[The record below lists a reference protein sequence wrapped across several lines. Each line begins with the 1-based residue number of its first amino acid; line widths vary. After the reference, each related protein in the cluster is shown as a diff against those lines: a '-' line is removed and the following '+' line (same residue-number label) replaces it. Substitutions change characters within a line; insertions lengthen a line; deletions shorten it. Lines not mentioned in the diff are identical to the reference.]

1 MRKIF
6 SVIILTAMI
15 FICGQT
21 KIEAADIWLYTDK
34 NGAEYYLRDCSL
46 PARSWSFA
54 HVIKV
59 KGNNITDLAY
69 RFEMVG
75 DVRYSVCIGSTAY
88 VFMSRESHPALEE
101 GIISDSPVAY
111 RIWHNHL
118 KQMEQER
125 WARINAN
132 ENSRR

>member
-69 RFEMVG
+69 HFEMVG
-75 DVRYSVCIGSTAY
+75 DVHYSVCIGSTAY
-88 VFMSRESHPALEE
+88 VFMSRESHPTLEVPLLIE
-101 GIISDSPVAY
+101 FGIIILNKWNRNVGHALTLMKIVED
-111 RIWHNHL
+111 
-118 KQMEQER
+118 KK
-125 WARINAN
+125 
-132 ENSRR
+132 RRS